1 MTLKTLSQL
10 SLEIDAAVHS
20 PDTSSLG
27 KTTAVALN
35 ALLKSLAQELT
46 TLPQQAALDAA
57 RKADLDAAGRV
68 LSSQLPSYVDDV
80 LEAASLAALPP
91 KGETG
96 KIYVTLDTNLSY
108 RWSGSQYVEIS
119 KAPTLYATPGPNVDG
134 PMSQKAVTDAVA
146 DAVAGIVDQAANKAI
161 LVRADRSKVY
171 YTGNGTAAAA
181 NADDAVV
188 RAFAAAAT
196 GDYVYLTAPVDMPN
210 AGYYATL
217 CVVKGGT
224 NVNLGGYPIT
234 CINRQDCLGM
244 STGGTGIVYGY
255 GSLLTAVGPGSYGIN
270 VPPAATTANYQLL
283 NVNCRATGPAGG
295 LLLRAGSFYQEGR
308 IEVLGYG
315 SGVIINNGSRHEL
328 VGDITVAGAAGSG
341 FLLTHAS
348 RFKLRNGRLDVR
360 HPNALAGSLYDSA
373 ELELERAVLDLTA
386 APGGGVVCRSASVRL
401 VLTDTTVLGGSLVA
415 TAPAGTTVV
424 LRGNTTLPAAYEAAY
439 LRELGLTVLD
449 ERPVRGVAHRTGTVL
464 TFGQDAEYDPVTE
477 GTFTLDDRDK
487 RIGAV
492 VTAYLGPDATAPEI
506 PAGFQSRDVYEPGKS
521 LMYMFKVGA
530 NGAIQY
536 TITELVPGV

>member
-10 SLEIDAAVHS
+10 SLEIDEAVHS

-46 TLPQQAALDAA
+46 ILPQQAALTAA

-80 LEAASLAALPP
+80 LEAPSLATLPQS
-91 KGETG
+91 GETG

-119 KAPTLYATPGPNVDG
+119 KAPTLYTTLGPNVDG

-146 DAVAGIVDQAANKAI
+146 GIVDQAANKAV
-161 LVRADRSKVY
+161 LVRADRSKIY

-188 RAFAAAAT
+188 RAFAAAAP

-234 CINRQDCLGM
+234 SINRQDCLGI

-255 GSLLTAVGPGSYGIN
+255 GSLLTAVGPGSYGVNI
-270 VPPAATTANYQLL
+270 PPAATTADYRLL

-295 LLLRAGSFYQEGR
+295 LLLRAGTFYQEGR

-386 APGGGVVCRSASVRL
+386 APGGGIVCRSAGARVT
-401 VLTDTTVLGGSLVA
+401 LTDTTVLGGSLVA
-415 TAPAGTTVV
+415 TAMAGTTVV
-424 LRGNTTLPAAYEAAY
+424 LRGNTTLPAAYEADY
-439 LRELGLTVLD
+439 LRGLGLTVLD
-449 ERPVRGVAHRTGTVL
+449 ERPVRGVAHRTGTEL
-464 TFGQDAEYDPVTE
+464 TFEQDAEYEPVNE
-477 GTFTLDDRDK
+477 GTFTLDDRGK

-492 VTAYLGPDATAPEI
+492 VVAYLGPDAKAPEI
-506 PAGFQSRDVYEPGKS
+506 PGGFQSRDVYEPGKS

-530 NGAIQY
+530 NGSIQY
-536 TITELVPGV
+536 TITELTPGA